1 MKHNKYLIA
10 NDPATKI
17 PDHYAILTNGN
28 YYFMRFPT
36 IVIKLIVKPD
46 RSLIF
51 KTIHITKY
59 FFRFSIESTNKN
71 KLKKKTT

>member
-28 YYFMRFPT
+28 YYFMRFHEISYYCDQT
-36 IVIKLIVKPD
+36 DCETRQKFNFQDNTYHK
-46 RSLIF
+46 IF
-51 KTIHITKY
+51 FPIFHRIDK
-59 FFRFSIESTNKN
+59 
-71 KLKKKTT
+71 

>member
-17 PDHYAILTNGN
+17 PDHYAILTFGN
-28 YYFMRFPT
+28 YDFMRAHAPT

-59 FFRFSIESTNKN
+59 FF
-71 KLKKKTT
+71 